1 MSEVS
6 PNQGKVTWVGY
17 LAFFLTIIFFSGF
30 FAKATEWWRVFDFTV
45 LNGTF
50 GQVNGEGAANV
61 SFAAQ
66 AVPAQK
72 MAFCLRWNLHRLL
85 FCRWASFQ

>member
-50 GQVNGEGAANV
+50 GQVNG
-61 SFAAQ
+61 
-66 AVPAQK
+66 
-72 MAFCLRWNLHRLL
+72 
-85 FCRWASFQ
+85 

>member
-1 MSEVS
+1 MKYPRIRESDVGRVS
-6 PNQGKVTWVGY
+6 R
-17 LAFFLTIIFFSGF
+17 FLSNHHFLFWL

-50 GQVNGEGAANV
+50 GGLMAKAPQA
-61 SFAAQ
+61 SLFAAQ